1 MENKFVTPRKI
12 KHSDSHFD
20 IEELLTDENGNQVW
34 AVTFCSEEKMN
45 GYTQSTDLETRV
57 NNLFSQ
63 IPQEYHL
70 RAVTE
75 CYGEDDHD
83 FERKLTAYVLHRV
96 WETYDHPVNEAEFVD
111 AWSDPRTPEEKA
123 ADAFNEEYNNDATI
137 SDIRTGFQQ
146 W

>member
-1 MENKFVTPRKI
+1 
-12 KHSDSHFD
+12 
-20 IEELLTDENGNQVW
+20 
-34 AVTFCSEEKMN
+34 MN
-45 GYTQSTDLETRV
+45 GYTASTDLETRV
-57 NNLFSQ
+57 NNLFEQ

-111 AWSDPRTPEEKA
+111 AWSYPRTAEEKE
-123 ADAFNEEYNNDATI
+123 ADLFAQEAEYTRLKDWDVTPTPNMPVIDFGNIDEI
-137 SDIRTGFQQ
+137 PF
-146 W
+146 